1 MELLLI
7 IIVIV
12 LVFGYIIML
21 GVIIDY
27 YSYKRRKYKEM
38 IDDIKTKKEIV
49 ERLTNDEKET
59 TDRDRR

>member
-7 IIVIV
+7 IIIIV
-12 LVFGYIIML
+12 LMFGYIIML
-21 GVIIDY
+21 SVIIDY

-38 IDDIKTKKEIV
+38 IDNIKTKKEII
-49 ERLTNDEKET
+49 ERFIDDKEET

>member
-7 IIVIV
+7 IAVIV
-12 LVFGYIIML
+12 LMFGYIVML

-38 IDDIKTKKEIV
+38 IDDIKTKKEIIKGFID
-49 ERLTNDEKET
+49 NEKET

>member
-7 IIVIV
+7 IAVIV
-12 LVFGYIIML
+12 LMFGYIILL
-21 GVIIDY
+21 GVVIDF

-38 IDDIKTKKEIV
+38 I
-49 ERLTNDEKET
+49 ERLTKNEKET